1 MGKSSSKLRK
11 NKFEG
16 AKEQSNDNHPTRN
29 RELTERN
36 NQSLSSRKQHNG
48 KTEQVEDSSDS
59 GKEQLKVIKSAFFG
73 VHSQNFLNALFDYI
87 LTIIV

>member
-48 KTEQVEDSSDS
+48 KTKQVEDSSDS
-59 GKEQLKVIKSAFFG
+59 GKEQLKVIKSAFFWC
-73 VHSQNFLNALFDYI
+73 A
-87 LTIIV
+87 